1 MKIRG
6 FFARDTSSSN
16 AARLRLVSDSS
27 MYGSMFSESD
37 SSGDGARLF
46 KLGAEL
52 GVIAFC
58 LFLMLCK
65 LRSFESSRMPNGCR
79 AGVETVAIFPNGV
92 QALSMDK
99 PVRFVEGS

>member
-52 GVIAFC
+52 GVIAIRVSVSAVC
-58 LFLMLCK
+58 TY
-65 LRSFESSRMPNGCR
+65 R
-79 AGVETVAIFPNGV
+79 ALNAYH
-92 QALSMDK
+92 
-99 PVRFVEGS
+99 FVYF